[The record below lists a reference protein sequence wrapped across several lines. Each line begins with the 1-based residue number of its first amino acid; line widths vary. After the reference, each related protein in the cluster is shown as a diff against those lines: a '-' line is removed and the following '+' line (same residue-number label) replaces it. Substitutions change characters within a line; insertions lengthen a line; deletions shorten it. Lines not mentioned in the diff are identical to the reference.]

1 MERSRELVVADP
13 DVALEHFAGASL
25 VVAMRLHGLILA
37 ALAGAPCAA
46 LSYDPK
52 VAAAAAAIGC
62 PCQVLGEP
70 LHPGLL
76 DTWRRTLDH
85 PPEARRLA
93 LLRQEAQTHRL
104 ELERLLGRQ
113 SRLQQDRDSAA

>member
-1 MERSRELVVADP
+1 
-13 DVALEHFAGASL
+13 
-25 VVAMRLHGLILA
+25 
-37 ALAGAPCAA
+37 
-46 LSYDPK
+46 